1 MNLFLAFSTN
11 PQGGGGSP
19 NMLVS
24 FIPILLIFI
33 IFYLLLILP
42 QQKKQ
47 KQHQNMLSTLRKG
60 DRVVTNAGIYGTV
73 HDVKEQMIVLKIAE
87 EVKIEIVKNA
97 VAAVVEK
104 REE

>member
-1 MNLFLAFSTN
+1 MNLFFAFSN
-11 PQGGGGSP
+11 PQSGEGSP
-19 NMLVS
+19 SLLVS

-47 KQHQNMLSTLRKG
+47 KQHQSMLNALRKG
-60 DRVVTNAGIYGTV
+60 DRIVTNAGIYGTV
-73 HDVKEQMIVLKIAE
+73 QDVKEQMVVLKIAE
-87 EVKIEIVKNA
+87 DVKIEIVKNA
-97 VAAVVEK
+97 VAAVVER

>member
-1 MNLFLAFSTN
+1 MKAFFAFSNN
-11 PQGGGGSP
+11 PQSGGGSP
-19 NMLVS
+19 NLFLS
-24 FIPILLIFI
+24 FVPILLIFI

-47 KQHQNMLSTLRKG
+47 KQHQTMLSSLRKG
-60 DRVVTNAGIYGTV
+60 DRIVTNAGIYGTI
-73 HDVKEQMIVLKIAE
+73 HDVKEHMIVLKIAE